1 MEVRRRGGKETSLTV
16 GAEERPAIDVT
27 DRAVQARWLIE
38 LVDEQV
44 GEIDAAR
51 QRAQLQMDGERRCEG
66 AEIDKVQIEYLR
78 MRCERRRGDI
88 LHDHRWD
95 DEVRIAWNDD
105 LDGLREIRSDD
116 DLISILVEE

>member
-1 MEVRRRGGKETSLTV
+1 MALTF
-16 GAEERPAIDVT
+16 GTEERPAIDVT
-27 DRAVQARWLIE
+27 DRAVQPRCLIK

-44 GEIDAAR
+44 REIDAAR

-66 AEIDKVQIEYLR
+66 AEIGKVQIECLC
-78 MRCERRRGDI
+78 MSCEGRCGDI

-105 LDGLREIRSDD
+105 LDGLREIRSHHHF
-116 DLISILVEE
+116 IAIPV